1 MSFYRYKGVDARGR
15 MKKGK
20 MSASNGAD
28 LEIRLRKMGLELIS
42 YKINRS
48 PGLRLPLRRVKKR
61 DLILFCFHLEQTLRA
76 GVSILESLQD
86 LRDSADNPRL
96 REVCA
101 SMLESIEGGKTLSE
115 AMREF
120 PDTFSEVFINLIRA
134 GEQTGDLGSILDR
147 LGANLKWQDEQ
158 ASMAGKLIIYPVFT
172 GTVISAVVFFLMTYL
187 VPELLAFVRT
197 TGSELPAH
205 TVLLITVSGGFT
217 DYRYLILS
225 APLLL
230 AILVVIGV
238 KTSPGFRLALDRFKL
253 SAPLVGPVLEK
264 LILARLSGLF
274 AMMYTSGIT
283 VIDCISAAERSA
295 GNLVIEK
302 AMNSIGNAVADGKSL
317 TDSFSAS
324 GLFPPLILRMIRV
337 GETTG
342 ALALSLENVAYFYT
356 RDVRESIGRLQ
367 SMIEPIMTLLL
378 GAIIGWVMFSVLGP
392 IYDLITDLGI

>member
-1 MSFYRYKGVDARGR
+1 MSYYRYKGVDARGR

-42 YKINRS
+42 YKTARS

-120 PDTFSEVFINLIRA
+120 PDAFSEVFINLIRA

-225 APLLL
+225 APPLL
-230 AILVVIGV
+230 AILVVIGAQ
-238 KTSPGFRLALDRFKL
+238 TSPGFRLALDRFKL

-302 AMNSIGNAVADGKSL
+302 AMNSIGSAVADGNSL
-317 TDSFSAS
+317 TDSFAAS

>member
-120 PDTFSEVFINLIRA
+120 PDAFSEVFINLIRA

-205 TVLLITVSGGFT
+205 TVLLITISGGFT

-225 APLLL
+225 APPLL
-230 AILVVIGV
+230 AILVVIGAQ
-238 KTSPGFRLALDRFKL
+238 TSPGFRLALDRFKL

-302 AMNSIGNAVADGKSL
+302 AMNNIGSAVADGNSL
-317 TDSFSAS
+317 ADSFAAS

>member
-120 PDTFSEVFINLIRA
+120 PDAFSEVFINLIRA

-225 APLLL
+225 APPLL
-230 AILVVIGV
+230 AILVVIGAQ
-238 KTSPGFRLALDRFKL
+238 TSPGFRLALDRFKL

-302 AMNSIGNAVADGKSL
+302 AMNSIGSAVADGNSL
-317 TDSFSAS
+317 ADSFAAS

-378 GAIIGWVMFSVLGP
+378 GVIIGWVMFSVLGP

>member
-1 MSFYRYKGVDARGR
+1 MSYYRYKGIDARGR

-42 YKINRS
+42 YKTNRS

-120 PDTFSEVFINLIRA
+120 PDAFSEVFINLIRA

-158 ASMAGKLIIYPVFT
+158 ASMAVKLIIYPVFT

-205 TVLLITVSGGFT
+205 TVLLITVSGGFA

-225 APLLL
+225 APPLI
-230 AILVVIGV
+230 AILVVIGA

-253 SAPLVGPVLEK
+253 SAPVVGPVLEK

-317 TDSFSAS
+317 ADSFAAS

-378 GAIIGWVMFSVLGP
+378 GVIIGWVMVSVLGP
-392 IYDLITDLGI
+392 IYDLITDLRI

>member
-1 MSFYRYKGVDARGR
+1 

-392 IYDLITDLGI
+392 IYDLITDLGV

>member
-225 APLLL
+225 APPLL
-230 AILVVIGV
+230 AILVVIGA

-378 GAIIGWVMFSVLGP
+378 GTIIGWVMFSVLGP
-392 IYDLITDLGI
+392 IYDLITDLGV

>member
-1 MSFYRYKGVDARGR
+1 MSFYRYKGIDARGR

-302 AMNSIGNAVADGKSL
+302 SMNSIGNAVAEGKSL
-317 TDSFSAS
+317 TDSFAAS

>member
-120 PDTFSEVFINLIRA
+120 PDAFSEVFINLIRA

-225 APLLL
+225 APPLL
-230 AILVVIGV
+230 AILVVIGA

-283 VIDCISAAERSA
+283 VIDCISAAERNA

-302 AMNSIGNAVADGKSL
+302 AMNSIGSAVSDGNSL
-317 TDSFSAS
+317 ADSFAAS

-378 GAIIGWVMFSVLGP
+378 GVIIGWVMFSVLGP
-392 IYDLITDLGI
+392 IYDLITDLGV

>member
-1 MSFYRYKGVDARGR
+1 MSYYRYKGVDARGR

-48 PGLRLPLRRVKKR
+48 PGLRLPLRRVNKR

-378 GAIIGWVMFSVLGP
+378 GTIIGWVMFSVLGP
-392 IYDLITDLGI
+392 IYDLITDLGV

>member
-120 PDTFSEVFINLIRA
+120 PDAFSEVFINLIRA

-225 APLLL
+225 APPLL
-230 AILVVIGV
+230 AILVVIGA

-302 AMNSIGNAVADGKSL
+302 AMNSIGSAVSDGNSL
-317 TDSFSAS
+317 ADSFAAS